1 MIQTVLLSMLLS
13 TRVTK
18 YNYTKV
24 VTIDTDRISI
34 IFYTVRVYKDVQF
47 MFISNYKNVHA
58 TADKMMNK
66 VGT

>member
-1 MIQTVLLSMLLS
+1 MQGTIYASN
-13 TRVTK
+13 K
-18 YNYTKV
+18 YNNTKV

-34 IFYTVRVYKDVQF
+34 IFYTVYVQVYKDVQF

-58 TADKMMNK
+58 TANKMMNK

>member
-1 MIQTVLLSMLLS
+1 MQGTIYASN
-13 TRVTK
+13 K

-34 IFYTVRVYKDVQF
+34 IFYTVYVQVYKDVQF

-58 TADKMMNK
+58 TANKMMNK